1 MQLRL
6 LATIFLVNILISDNT
21 IAEAKVYL
29 GDVSGTWIG
38 KITPQDEEC
47 GDEPRDF
54 TLVVTNGAYTVE
66 TYGPN
71 QEHKFSGS
79 IKNGKIADKI
89 KWDMIL
95 PQGSADATIA
105 EWSGTFTS
113 ENKFIGQ
120 VSATGFEMED
130 TKDVQ
135 FVCASNIDLTPKK
148 IVLQNKKAT
157 NQKDLTSIKK
167 LLKEGLITKKQFTRM
182 RDKIEGKDKASQ
194 LLKSD
199 KELEEKLETIKQL
212 FMKQLITQEEYDVM
226 RKKVLGLN

>member
-1 MQLRL
+1 M
-6 LATIFLVNILISDNT
+6 NNT
-21 IAEAKVYL
+21 IAEVKVYL

-38 KITPQDEEC
+38 KITPQSEEC

-54 TLVVTNGAYTVE
+54 TLVVTNKSYTVK

-89 KWDMIL
+89 KWDMVL
-95 PQGSADATIA
+95 EQGPADAFIA
-105 EWSGTFTS
+105 EWSGYFS
-113 ENKFIGQ
+113 RKDKFIGR
-120 VSATGFEMED
+120 VNATGFEMEL
-130 TKDVQ
+130 TEQ
-135 FVCASNIDLTPKK
+135 MFVCASNIELTPKQV
-148 IVLQNKKAT
+148 ILRNKKAT
-157 NQKDLTSIKK
+157 NQKDLSSIKK

-212 FMKQLITQEEYDVM
+212 FKKKLITQEEYDAM